1 MINKVAKLSKLFHT
15 PSIQNNPILTA
26 ENYGIKES
34 FEYFKKPMEK
44 SILFKDV
51 DEIRKYAF

>member
-1 MINKVAKLSKLFHT
+1 MKTFLINKVAKLSKLFHT

-34 FEYFKKPMEK
+34 FEYFKKWKNQFYLRMLMK
-44 SILFKDV
+44 
-51 DEIRKYAF
+51 